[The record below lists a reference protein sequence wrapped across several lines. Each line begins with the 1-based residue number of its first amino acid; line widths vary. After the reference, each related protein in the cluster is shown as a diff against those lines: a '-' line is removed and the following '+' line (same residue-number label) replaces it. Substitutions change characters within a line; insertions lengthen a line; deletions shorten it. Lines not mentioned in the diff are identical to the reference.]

1 MQLCYTAAVKRVV
14 ILGPGVLSL
23 ALLLLLVSC
32 IPGRSS
38 PLSQANPI
46 EPILPPSYT
55 LVAGQTAIDTF
66 DPPGAGAKV
75 SLTIA
80 TQVLNPNTFG
90 IRLKQINYDIFL
102 AGRKIA
108 RQSLELDQF
117 ILGGAQVPLRFPV
130 TVSLENRLELM
141 TAVARAYTGTSLV
154 FKLEGESVFTSQSYE
169 FKSRFGT
176 LVEGATLARNTVQ
189 SPELSLEESSSA
201 VILVREDAPVIRVTV
216 LASNPGEVG
225 YFLYGKDV
233 SVSLN
238 GEVLALEDINPVP
251 IPAGQDSRFELLF
264 FPTYSELSE
273 AGRIALEAALA
284 GIPTALDVQGELLID
299 VLGVDTFKVPSGWK
313 ISGFVYR

>member
-1 MQLCYTAAVKRVV
+1 VGL
-14 ILGPGVLSL
+14 LS
-23 ALLLLLVSC
+23 LLVSC
-32 IPGRSS
+32 LPGRGG
-38 PLSQANPI
+38 PLSQATPI
-46 EPILPPSYT
+46 EPILPPSYE

-80 TQVLNPNTFG
+80 TQVINPNDFG

-102 AGRKIA
+102 GGKKIA

-117 ILGGAQVPLRFPV
+117 ILGGAQVPLKFPV
-130 TVSLENRLELM
+130 TVSLENQLELM
-141 TAVARAYTGTSLV
+141 TAVARAFTGTSLA
-154 FKLEGESVFTSQSYE
+154 FKLEGETVFTSQSYE
-169 FKSRFGT
+169 FKSRFTT
-176 LVEGATLARNTVQ
+176 LVEGSTLAREAVK
-189 SPELSLEESSSA
+189 SPELRLEESSSG
-201 VILVREDAPVIRVTV
+201 VVLVREDAPVIKVTV
-216 LASNPGEVG
+216 LATNPGDVG

-238 GEVLALEDINPVP
+238 GEVLDLEDINPVP

-264 FPTYSELSE
+264 YPSYKNLTE
-273 AGRIALEAALA
+273 AGRVALEAAIA
-284 GIPTALDVQGELLID
+284 GIPTTLEVQGELLID